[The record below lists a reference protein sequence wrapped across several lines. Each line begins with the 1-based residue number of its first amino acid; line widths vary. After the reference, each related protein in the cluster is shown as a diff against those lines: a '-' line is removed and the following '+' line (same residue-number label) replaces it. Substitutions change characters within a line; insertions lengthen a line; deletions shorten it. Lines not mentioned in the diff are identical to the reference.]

1 MKRRTLFTAILVAA
15 VALASVALAPWLQS
29 AYVITLTLSAPN
41 AAQWGLLG
49 AGLAAGFLASRVPGW
64 RAYRLSPADGPSP
77 RS

>member
-1 MKRRTLFTAILVAA
+1 LV
-15 VALASVALAPWLQS
+15 SS
-29 AYVITLTLSAPN
+29 TLTLSAPN

-49 AGLAAGFLASRVPGW
+49 AGLASGFLASRVPGW